1 MTHPP
6 QPTKLEKQASLPPSE
21 SGPSAITVEII
32 RASAKVLQ
40 AIAWPIAAVI
50 LALMLIHFI
59 PLILADLSDVARGK
73 QSVEMG
79 IGEKG
84 PYVRIVEQTAQV
96 MAGVITQQN
105 SAGDIVN
112 GIGQI
117 QKPDVGQLAKIAA
130 DAVVESHARAALGS
144 SPITKILWVD
154 DHPENNVGLTSAFEA
169 LGMKVVGVKGNDE
182 IPNAFQREGRFDIVI
197 TDMTRD
203 SPLDHQA
210 GLKTVELIKRHHPG
224 VPVIIY
230 SAQYAAEHKGDTLPP
245 PVIAITNSPEAVFR
259 LATGQGI
266 GPTATGS

>member
-1 MTHPP
+1 MTHP
-6 QPTKLEKQASLPPSE
+6 QPTKPEKQPPQTQSG
-21 SGPSAITVEII
+21 SGPNAITVEII

-40 AIAWPIAAVI
+40 AIAWPTTAVI
-50 LALMLIHFI
+50 LTLMLTHLI
-59 PLILADLSDVARGK
+59 PLILTDLSDVARGK

-84 PYVRIVEQTAQV
+84 PYVKIVEQTAQV

-105 SAGDIVN
+105 AAGDIIN
-112 GIGQI
+112 GTGQI
-117 QKPDVGQLAKIAA
+117 QKPDVGQLAKLAA
-130 DAVVESHARAALGS
+130 DAVVESHSRAALGS

-154 DHPENNVGLTSAFEA
+154 DHPEKNVGLTSAFEA
-169 LGMKVVGVKGNDE
+169 LGMKVVDVKGNDE

-197 TDMTRD
+197 TDMT
-203 SPLDHQA
+203 QA
-210 GLKTVELIKRHHPG
+210 GLKTVELIKRQHPG

-266 GPTATGS
+266 GPTAIGS